1 VLLIRRIRG
10 LLYDEGFTISGA
22 RNRLGDGPD
31 MPFDQEAAV
40 RLTGQEMQALRTNLG
55 QIQAMLDQAL
65 AMTDPGSAQ

>member
-1 VLLIRRIRG
+1 
-10 LLYDEGFTISGA
+10 
-22 RNRLGDGPD
+22 